1 MFYSPLIY
9 KKGLKLLF
17 CQKIGDKSFIFA
29 NSNFECFTESYN
41 KMSWIVALVLL
52 CLIIIVPA
60 LIAWD
65 IQKRRNK
72 D

>member
-1 MFYSPLIY
+1 
-9 KKGLKLLF
+9 
-17 CQKIGDKSFIFA
+17 
-29 NSNFECFTESYN
+29 
-41 KMSWIVALVLL
+41 MSWIVALVLL